1 MKKNKLIGIVVFIIL
16 SVLPEAACGTDFE
29 PLSETTA
36 TPDAGLEQYIVE
48 EHEDEGTEVDGQEK
62 NALKPKAVEQEV
74 NEQEWFEQWME
85 QLDSDERRRDVYT
98 MKYHVEVVQYMIEQP
113 SSFIFHV
120 NKSGADNVLSEEHR
134 NIIKDC
140 LVDENGEDENTLSAY
155 ISDMVI
161 DKYIREYG
169 GEDIKYD
176 MINTNLEEW
185 AKHPGQVDLLIYYCT
200 IKSNNVTI
208 RVIYSYESG
217 IVIALIEGDENAET
231 RTEEYIKFLQ
241 QEDSR
246 SWVYS
251 MSAEFKK
258 YWMII
263 NKDNLKDNYHYR
275 NVVASDGLS
284 DSEDLKCGVQ
294 EYYIADQVINRYI
307 LDKHGSDEIYEV
319 TLLDKKQD
327 ADGNMKYSL
336 SVSDGSGNEVLQIE
350 YEDTSWWV
358 TVTINV

>member
-1 MKKNKLIGIVVFIIL
+1 MKKNKFIGIVVFIIL
-16 SVLPEAACGTDFE
+16 GVLPEAACGTDVE
-29 PLSETTA
+29 PLSEIAA
-36 TPDAGLEQYIVE
+36 TPDVGLEKYIVE
-48 EHEDEGTEVDGQEK
+48 KHEDEGTEVDGQEK

-74 NEQEWFEQWME
+74 DEQEWFEQWME
-85 QLDSDERRRDVYT
+85 QLDSDERRRDEYT
-98 MKYHVEVVQYMIEQP
+98 VIYHAEVVQYMIEQP
-113 SSFIFHV
+113 SSFILHV
-120 NKSGADNVLSEEHR
+120 NKNKALSLLPEEHR
-134 NIIKDC
+134 NVNRDYM
-140 LVDENGEDENTLSAY
+140 VDENGKIKNLTIAY
-155 ISDMVI
+155 VADMI
-161 DKYIREYG
+161 LDKYIREYG
-169 GEDIKYD
+169 GEDIEYD
-176 MINTNLEEW
+176 IKSRSFEEW
-185 AKHPGQVDLLIYYCT
+185 EKHPEQFDEIFYYDIKGNDVT
-200 IKSNNVTI
+200 IK
-208 RVIYSYESG
+208 VIFNYEPG
-217 IVIALIEGDENAET
+217 IVIALIEGDDNVET
-231 RTEEYIKFLQ
+231 RTTEYIKFLQ
-241 QEDSR
+241 YEDR
-246 SWVYS
+246 YGWDYTY
-251 MSAEFKK
+251 SAERKK

-275 NVVASDGLS
+275 NVVASDELS